1 VSSVATLSINDG
13 KTPAETLFRAHG
25 TCFASSPVRNDF
37 LTVRMM
43 AVDLN
48 TYLGIHAAALRV
60 GSQRT
65 ELLANNLANADTP
78 NYKARD
84 IDFRDALAAAG
95 DRNASLKVTTTNAA
109 HIATGNVAVGGAPEV
124 KYRTPLAP
132 SLDGNTVDTQL
143 EQAAFAQ
150 NAVRYQ
156 ATLTFL
162 SAKFR
167 TLMTAITGQ

>member
-1 VSSVATLSINDG
+1 
-13 KTPAETLFRAHG
+13 
-25 TCFASSPVRNDF
+25 
-37 LTVRMM
+37 M

-60 GSQRT
+60 SSQRT

-78 NYKARD
+78 NFKARD
-84 IDFRDALAAAG
+84 IDFRETLAKTGNRDTSVRVA
-95 DRNASLKVTTTNAA
+95 VTNPG
-109 HIATGNVAVGGAPEV
+109 HIATGNLAAGGAPDI

-132 SLDGNTVDTQL
+132 SLDGNTVDAQL
-143 EQAAFAQ
+143 EQAQFAL